1 MPAEESS
8 VTETVVVITGA
19 APLAA
24 RAVAAVPAG
33 ALLIAADGGLD
44 HALAAGLEPALL
56 IGDLDSVSPAGLA
69 WAKEHAEVLAHPVD
83 KAETDTELAVSHAA
97 ALGPTRLV
105 LLAGHPERERL
116 DHLVTTL
123 GSLGAPALAGIASLE
138 AWWGGDQL
146 RVAHGPG
153 TVVLDLA
160 PGTTFSVLA
169 MHGRCT
175 GITVDGARWPLVD
188 HALAPLVG
196 LGVSNEA
203 VTRPVSVS
211 VATGIVTVVVPG
223 APT

>member
-169 MHGRCT
+169 MHGQCT